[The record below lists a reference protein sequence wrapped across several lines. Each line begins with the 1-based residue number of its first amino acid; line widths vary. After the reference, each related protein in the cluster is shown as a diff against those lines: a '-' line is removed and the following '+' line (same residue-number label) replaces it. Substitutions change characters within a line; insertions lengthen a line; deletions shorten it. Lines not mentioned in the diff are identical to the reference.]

1 MTNQTQFRNALKFY
15 NVTSFNLLIL
25 FVYRH
30 FYLSW
35 AEIES
40 FLKHLSNCAQN
51 SGSSATV
58 TEIKRCVYV
67 LQVKIKFRLNFFDRD

>member
-1 MTNQTQFRNALKFY
+1 MAPLDTTNQTQFLNALKFY

-30 FYLSW
+30 FYLSRT
-35 AEIES
+35 EIES

-58 TEIKRCVYV
+58 TEIKRCVCV
-67 LQVKIKFRLNFFDRD
+67 TRQN